1 LKTYI
6 SNEKPIESMVEKMTA
21 VWLIILTILVCAAVP
36 GMLIYLTTAVPKTAA
51 PAKILVGLNV
61 VGKLLP
67 MTY

>member
-1 LKTYI
+1 
-6 SNEKPIESMVEKMTA
+6 MVEKMTA
-21 VWLIILTILVCAAVP
+21 VWLIILTILVCATVP